1 MAARMKKVG
10 KALQK
15 EQLQQLIKD
24 CQQYKRAA
32 QRELYLLFAD
42 DLMNLA
48 MRYARDQSMARD
60 LVHDTFLKV
69 FESIPSF
76 KLNKGSF
83 KGWMSRILINKAVEG
98 YRRNRRM
105 IYAETPGLMR
115 ELSTENLAIDK
126 LEAEDILQLLQQLPV
141 GSRMIFNMYVIEG
154 FRHDE
159 IAKVMGISSSTSRSQ
174 LTRAKQILREK
185 IRTQFLFDRRRG
197 VLRQRS

>member
-10 KALQK
+10 KVRQK
-15 EQLQQLIKD
+15 EQLEQLIKD
-24 CQQYKRAA
+24 CQQHKRSA

-48 MRYARDQSMARD
+48 MRYARDKSMARD
-60 LVHDTFLKV
+60 LVHDTFIKV

-76 KLNKGSF
+76 QLNKGSF
-83 KGWMSRILINKAVEG
+83 KGWLSRILINKAVES

-126 LEAEDILQLLQQLPV
+126 LEAEDILALLQQLPV

-185 IRTQFLFDRRRG
+185 IRTQFLFDHRRG
-197 VLRQRS
+197 ILRQRS

>member
-10 KALQK
+10 KVLQK
-15 EQLQQLIKD
+15 EYLQQLIKD
-24 CQQYKRAA
+24 CQQHKRSA
-32 QRELYLLFAD
+32 QRELYELFAD

-48 MRYARDQSMARD
+48 MRYARDKSMARD

-83 KGWMSRILINKAVEG
+83 KGWMSRILINKAVES

-126 LEAEDILQLLQQLPV
+126 LEADDILQLLQQLPV

-185 IRTQFLFDRRRG
+185 IRTQFLFDRRRDI
-197 VLRQRS
+197 LRQRS